1 MRPDL
6 EVTVLGDTLDDLSLM
21 QLGNTHVMGPV
32 QATELER
39 IANSYGLDGLFV
51 SATQPLFGHP
61 LLTAAFGSS
70 CRLAYF
76 DWSNGHLEASEG
88 DLPLDPNLSLQ
99 AIVAKLERWMPN

>member
-1 MRPDL
+1 MTAVGTNFL
-6 EVTVLGDTLDDLSLM
+6 TGVIVVLRST
-21 QLGNTHVMGPV
+21 
-32 QATELER
+32 
-39 IANSYGLDGLFV
+39 
-51 SATQPLFGHP
+51 GHP

-76 DWSNGHLEASEG
+76 DWSNGHLEASED